1 MFPILICLLP
11 ILLFAMDTTYF
22 YMKTTRSRLIENTKE
37 YFICRTIPLGV
48 LSSAII
54 IICLVKNPIVLILI
68 FPCTL
73 IYFYVSHNTY
83 SVLNLALF
91 LEKVI
96 CKRRSCRIYM
106 GFFFAVT
113 KIRDYI
119 LFCFARNRI
128 HMIVVA
134 AENLRKGGSSLLSF
148 LKLYLRGKIVDIVDI
163 DSISIILIQGKT
175 QIFDPEK
182 QGWYTI
188 RGKISCIVFPH
199 I

>member
-1 MFPILICLLP
+1 
-11 ILLFAMDTTYF
+11 
-22 YMKTTRSRLIENTKE
+22 MKTTRSRLIENTKK
-37 YFICRTIPLGV
+37 YFICRTILLGV

-68 FPCTL
+68 FPCAL

-91 LEKVI
+91 LEKVM
-96 CKRRSCRIYM
+96 CKRRGCRIYV
-106 GFFFAVT
+106 GFFFAAT

-119 LFCFARNRI
+119 LFCFARDRI
-128 HMIVVA
+128 NMIVVA
-134 AENLRKGGSSLLSF
+134 TENLRKGGSSLLSF
-148 LKLYLRGKIVDIVDI
+148 LKLYLRGKIMDIVDI
-163 DSISIILIQGKT
+163 DSISIIIIRGKT

-182 QGWYTI
+182 RSWYTI
-188 RGKISCIVFPH
+188 RGKISCIVFPQ